1 MKQVKLLALF
11 LLTVMAV
18 QAQEKTIQLVKGR
31 FPLKAIFNLVQ
42 QEQPITLFYSDD
54 IVRDDMHYTVT
65 KDRMSIESLLQEA
78 LPPLKLAYKKIADNM
93 IIVHAQINDQRG
105 KHDRLTGTIV
115 DDYGHPVT
123 FATIRLLLGDQ
134 LLALSNTIEDGSYS
148 IRKTLQ
154 QGTTYQIQINSLSH
168 KSFSHTFQYPD
179 TAAISRI
186 VLQQQA
192 KRLQTVHVTA
202 QVPPFSRIADRLI
215 VNVEGTMLESG
226 LSTLEILQQSPGLW
240 VDANGNIK
248 IRGNQSV
255 RVMINDILQR
265 MSSEQLAEYLRSL
278 PSENIKK
285 IEIIPNPGAEYEAEG
300 TGGIVRIILKKNIND
315 GFKANLLARYLQQR
329 RDPYLNT
336 GAILDFKKNKFYI
349 TAVGAYLKDNRS
361 IISNY
366 DVSYPDQS
374 NYLSSTDRTRYLD
387 SYNSRITASYDITDN
402 QNVSIQTL
410 WIGNTIDQVFN
421 TQNTHLLSN
430 QTLRK
435 QTANNWDTRQNM
447 LNSTLNYNISLDSVG
462 TSVKVIADY
471 LSNKHRE
478 SNDYTM
484 RSVDTDETERYIN
497 LSPSLTEIYSLQSD
511 FTRYYSSTPF
521 NWIAGAKFVGTNRYN
536 EVLRNN
542 NIDGQWIKDPR
553 LSNEF
558 QYRENLFMAYGA
570 INYKRYKTS
579 VKIGLRAEQTYIN
592 ALSITNGDRINQSY
606 ISLFPSI
613 YLLQEVGAKKHSLY
627 LNYAKRLRRPSFK
640 DLNPY
645 TLQIDDFIL
654 LEGNAGLTPEYIHKL
669 ETGFS
674 LKNGLTADVYFAYT
688 KDKIALFMESI
699 NNKTLAYQ
707 SHNFNSSIDYG
718 ASLFIP
724 WNVKKWWSIQS
735 SLAWYRTRFEYDNVD
750 LSQQIVQANLSQTFK
765 FKDIMDAS
773 IYLDYI
779 SPTYLANTKYADQ
792 FYSSL
797 RISKSLLSKKAKI
810 TLMLNDIFN
819 TAREHEI
826 TAHQGTTAYFYQ
838 KRPTQTFGMSISYS
852 ISKGKKFEN
861 KKIEQSN
868 TDEKNRTN

>member
-1 MKQVKLLALF
+1 MKPVKLLALF
-11 LLTVMAV
+11 LLSMIAV
-18 QAQEKTIQLVKGR
+18 QAQEKTIYLAKGR
-31 FPLKAIFNLVQ
+31 FPLKTIFNLVQ
-42 QEQPITLFYSDD
+42 RQQPITLLYSDD
-54 IVRDDMHYTVT
+54 IVRDEMYYTVT
-65 KDRMSIESLLQEA
+65 KDRMSIESLLQDA
-78 LPPLKLAYKKIADNM
+78 LPPLKLTYKKIDDNLL
-93 IIVHAQINDQRG
+93 IVHALIVDNRQEYGGI
-105 KHDRLTGTIV
+105 TGTVV
-115 DDYGHPVT
+115 DDHGNPVA

-134 LLALSNTIEDGSYS
+134 LLALSNTIEDGTYN
-148 IRKTLQ
+148 IRKRLQ
-154 QGTTYQIQINSLSH
+154 KGTTYQIQVRSLSH
-168 KSFSHTFQYPD
+168 KNLTSTFQYPD
-179 TAAISRI
+179 TTAISRI
-186 VLQQQA
+186 VVQQQA
-192 KRLQTVHVTA
+192 KLLQTVDVNA
-202 QVPPFSRIADRLI
+202 QIPPFSRIADRLI
-215 VNVEGTMLESG
+215 VHVEGTMLESG

-265 MSSEQLAEYLRSL
+265 MSSEQLAEYLRAL

-300 TGGIVRIILKKNIND
+300 TGGIVRILLKKNIND

-329 RDPYLNT
+329 QDPYLNT

-361 IISNY
+361 IVSNY

-387 SYNSRITASYDITDN
+387 SYNSRITASYDIADN
-402 QNVSIQTL
+402 QSISIQTL
-410 WIGNTIDQVFN
+410 WVKNTIDQVFN
-421 TQNTHLLSN
+421 TRNTHFLED

-447 LNSTLNYNISLDSVG
+447 LNSTLNYNLNLDSIG
-462 TSVKVIADY
+462 SSVKIIADY

-484 RSVDTDETERYIN
+484 RSIDRDETERYIN
-497 LSPSLTEIYSLQSD
+497 LSPSNTKIYSLQSD
-511 FTRYYSSTPF
+511 LSRHYPHTPF
-521 NWIAGAKFVGTNRYN
+521 NWIAGAKFVGTDRYN

-542 NIDGQWIKDPR
+542 NIDGQWIKDSR

-558 QYRENLFMAYGA
+558 QYRENLLMAYGA
-570 INYKRYKTS
+570 INYKLHRTS
-579 VKIGLRAEQTYIN
+579 IKIGLRAEQTHIN
-592 ALSITNGDRINQSY
+592 ALSITTGDRIKQSY
-606 ISLFPSI
+606 TNLFPSV
-613 YLLQEVGAKKHSLY
+613 YLLQEIGAKNHSLY

-674 LKNGLTADVYFAYT
+674 LKTGLTAEVYFAYT

-707 SHNFNSSIDYG
+707 SRNFNSSFDYG
-718 ASLFIP
+718 ASLFLP
-724 WNVKKWWSIQS
+724 WTLKKWWSVQS
-735 SLAWYRTRFEYDNVD
+735 SLAWYRTRFEYDNID

-765 FKDIMDAS
+765 FKNVIDAS

-797 RISKSLLSKKAKI
+797 RISKDLLNKKAKI
-810 TLMLNDIFN
+810 TLMWNDIFN
-819 TAREHEI
+819 TAREYEI
-826 TAHQGTTAYFYQ
+826 TSHQGTKAYFYQ
-838 KRPTQTFGMSISYS
+838 KRPTQTYGLSISYS